1 MSMDANAMVN
11 ELLACFVPPP
21 AKMQEKMMAIA
32 GTIHEEDRKAV
43 MDRIIETEASSIKV
57 SVKNIAEA
65 CRALG
70 VGFHEQKYTPA
81 IDWQCDACGHE
92 FKFHQ
97 SPTMQ
102 DKIEKNIHDT
112 CPMCGFQPGWT
123 MTRNA
128 YAKMGNGT
136 ISKAYAEQYMD
147 QVQRC
152 TEKHGP
158 GGKGP
163 NGELRTPY
171 FSRHKAEEEAKGG
184 NAVDV
189 QAIIDKL
196 ATDRRWMPRA
206 HA

>member
-1 MSMDANAMVN
+1 MTASEMVN

-21 AKMQEKMMAIA
+21 AKMQDKMMKIA
-32 GTIHEEDRKAV
+32 ETIHADDRKSV
-43 MDRIIETEASSIKV
+43 MDRIIESEAASIKI

-70 VGFHEQKYTPA
+70 VGFHEEHYTPA

-97 SPTMQ
+97 CPSIQ
-102 DKIEKNIHDT
+102 DKLDRNIHDA

-123 MTRNA
+123 MTRDRYLKMGSGHISEA
-128 YAKMGNGT
+128 YAT
-136 ISKAYAEQYMD
+136 QYMD
-147 QVQRC
+147 LMQKC
-152 TEKHGP
+152 TENHGP

-163 NGELRTPY
+163 TGQLRTPY
-171 FSRHKAEEEAKGG
+171 FLRSKAETEISTEDRQSVSAMF
-184 NAVDV
+184 
-189 QAIIDKL
+189 DKL
-196 ATDRRWMPRA
+196 VQDRRYLPRA

>member
-1 MSMDANAMVN
+1 MMTAPEMVN

-21 AKMQEKMMAIA
+21 AKMQDKMMSVAS
-32 GTIHEEDRKAV
+32 TIHEDDRKAV
-43 MDRIIETEASSIKV
+43 MDRIIESEAASIKI

-70 VGFHEQKYTPA
+70 VGFHEEHYSPA

-97 SPTMQ
+97 CPSIS
-102 DKIEKNIHDT
+102 DKVEKNIHDA

-123 MTRNA
+123 MTRDA
-128 YAKMGNGT
+128 YIRTGGQ

-147 QVQRC
+147 QMQKC
-152 TEKHGP
+152 TERHGP

-163 NGELRTPY
+163 SGELRTPY
-171 FSRHKAEEEAKGG
+171 FIRSKAEDEKE
-184 NAVDV
+184 NRVDV
-189 QAIIDKL
+189 QGIIDKL

-206 HA
+206 